1 MRLPEARGDLS
12 AAVIEGLRSGQAV
25 EVAHLPKLRD
35 TDPLTDEDLQL
46 ALTVCYELHYSGFED
61 VDDRW
66 EWHPGLLALRAE
78 MEQLFERALRALT
91 GPQPAV
97 GAAEIPA
104 ALTALTAEHDGPS
117 LGRHIQSHATIEQ
130 FREFVVHRSLY
141 QLKEA
146 DPHTFAI
153 PRLAGRAKAALIE
166 IQIDE
171 YGSGRLPR
179 MHAELFRTTMSCL
192 GLNTEY
198 GAYLDRLPATT
209 LAVTNMLSMF
219 ALHRRLR
226 AALTGQLAAFEM
238 GSSLPNSRYANGLRR
253 LGGDSRATLFYDEHV
268 EADAVHE
275 QIAAHDMCGSLVAEH
290 PELSADVLFGA
301 AASEALGGRASAH
314 LLDSWAA
321 GASSLR
327 PVTGPGSAGR
337 LPETQLPAGVAS

>member
-12 AAVIEGLRSGQAV
+12 AAVIEGLGSAQAV
-25 EVAHLPKLRD
+25 QATRIPNLVD
-35 TDPLTDEDLQL
+35 VDPLADEDLQL
-46 ALTVCYELHYSGFED
+46 ALAVCYELHYSGFDD

-66 EWHPGLLALRAE
+66 EWNPGLLTLRADL
-78 MEQLFERALRALT
+78 EQLFERALRELT
-91 GPQPAV
+91 GPQPAT
-97 GAAEIPA
+97 GSAEIPA
-104 ALTALTAEHDGPS
+104 ALSALTAEREGPS
-117 LGRHIQSHATIEQ
+117 LARYLQSHATIEQ

-153 PRLAGRAKAALIE
+153 PRLTGRAKAALIE

-171 YGSGRLPR
+171 YGSGRLAR
-179 MHAELFRTTMSCL
+179 MHAELFRNTMSCL

-198 GAYLDRLPATT
+198 GAYLDRLPAVT

-238 GSSLPNSRYANGLRR
+238 SSSLPNSRYGNGLRR
-253 LGGDSRATLFYDEHV
+253 LGGDSPATLVYDEHV

-275 QIAAHDMCGSLVAEH
+275 QIAAYDMCGSLVAEH
-290 PELSADVLFGA
+290 PELAADVLFGA
-301 AASEALGGRASAH
+301 ASSEVLGGRVGAH
-314 LLDSWAA
+314 LLGSWAA
-321 GASSLR
+321 GSSSLR
-327 PVTGPGSAGR
+327 PAAGAR
-337 LPETQLPAGVAS
+337 ELLPETDVLAGAVA

>member
-12 AAVIEGLRSGQAV
+12 AAVIEGLRSGQAI
-25 EVAHLPKLRD
+25 EAARLPK
-35 TDPLTDEDLQL
+35 TVADPLADEDLQL
-46 ALTVCYELHYSGFED
+46 ALAVCYELHYSGFDD

-66 EWHPGLLALRAE
+66 EWHPGLLALRAAI
-78 MEQLFERALRALT
+78 EQMFEHALRVLT

-97 GAAEIPA
+97 GSAEIPA
-104 ALTALTAEHDGPS
+104 ALTALTAEQDGPS
-117 LGRHIQSHATIEQ
+117 LARYLQSHATIEQ

-153 PRLAGRAKAALIE
+153 PRLTGRAKAALIE

-171 YGSGRLPR
+171 YGSGQLAR

-198 GAYLDRLPATT
+198 GAYLDRLPAVT
-209 LAVTNMLSMF
+209 LATTNMLSMF

-238 GSSLPNSRYANGLRR
+238 SSSLPNSRYGNGLRR
-253 LGGDSRATLFYDEHV
+253 LGGDNRATLFYDEHV

-275 QIAAHDMCGSLVAEH
+275 QIAAYDMCGSLVAEH
-290 PELSADVLFGA
+290 PELAADVLFGA
-301 AASEALGGRASAH
+301 AASEALGGRAGAH

-321 GASSLR
+321 GRSSLR
-327 PVTGPGSAGR
+327 PATGSVDR
-337 LPETQLPAGVAS
+337 LPETDLLTGVGA

>member
-1 MRLPEARGDLS
+1 MRLPEARGELS

-25 EVAHLPKLRD
+25 RTMGLPKF
-35 TDPLTDEDLQL
+35 TGADPLADEDLQL
-46 ALTVCYELHYSGFED
+46 ALAVCYELHYSGFDD

-66 EWHPGLLALRAE
+66 EWDPGLLALRADIE
-78 MEQLFERALRALT
+78 RLFERALRKLT

-104 ALTALTAEHDGPS
+104 ALSALTAERGGPS
-117 LGRHIQSHATIEQ
+117 LARYIQTHATIEQ

-153 PRLAGRAKAALIE
+153 PRLTGRAKAALIE

-171 YGSGRLPR
+171 YGNGQLPR
-179 MHAELFRTTMSCL
+179 MHAELFRTTMGCL

-198 GAYLDRLPATT
+198 GAYLDRLPAVT
-209 LAVTNMLSMF
+209 LAATNMLSMF

-226 AALTGQLAAFEM
+226 GALTGQLAAFEM
-238 GSSLPNSRYANGLRR
+238 SSSLPNSRYGNGLRR
-253 LGGDSRATLFYDEHV
+253 LGGDSRATRFYDEHV

-275 QIAAHDMCGSLVAEH
+275 QIAAYDMCGSLVAEH
-290 PELSADVLFGA
+290 PELAADVLFGA
-301 AASEALGGRASAH
+301 AAAEALGGRVSAH
-314 LLDSWAA
+314 LLDSWAR
-321 GASSLR
+321 GSSSLR
-327 PVTGPGSAGR
+327 PVTRPADR
-337 LPETQLPAGVAS
+337 VPETRSLAGAAA

>member
-1 MRLPEARGDLS
+1 MKLPDARGDLS
-12 AAVIEGLRSGQAV
+12 TAVISGLRSGKAV
-25 EVAHLPKLRD
+25 EATRIPHLAD
-35 TDPLTDEDLQL
+35 VDPLADEDLQL
-46 ALTVCYELHYSGFED
+46 ALAVCYELHYSGFDD

-66 EWHPGLLALRAE
+66 EWDPGLLALRADI
-78 MEQLFERALRALT
+78 EQVFEQALRELT

-97 GAAEIPA
+97 SSAEIPA
-104 ALTALTAEHDGPS
+104 ALTALTAEQDGPS
-117 LGRHIQSHATIEQ
+117 LARYIQSHATIEQ

-153 PRLAGRAKAALIE
+153 PRLTGRAKAALIE

-171 YGSGRLPR
+171 YGSGRLAR
-179 MHAELFRTTMSCL
+179 MHAELFRTTMGCL

-198 GAYLDRLPATT
+198 GAYLDRLPAVT

-238 GSSLPNSRYANGLRR
+238 SSSLPNSRYGNGLRR
-253 LGGDSRATLFYDEHV
+253 LGGDSQATLFYDEHV

-275 QIAAHDMCGSLVAEH
+275 QIAAYDMCGSLVAEH
-290 PELSADVLFGA
+290 PELAADVLFGA
-301 AASEALGGRASAH
+301 AASEALGGRAGAH

-321 GASSLR
+321 DRSSLR
-327 PVTGPGSAGR
+327 PVAGGREVPAETGVLAG
-337 LPETQLPAGVAS
+337 AAA

>member
-12 AAVIEGLRSGQAV
+12 AAVIEGLGSAQAV
-25 EVAHLPKLRD
+25 QATRIPNLVD
-35 TDPLTDEDLQL
+35 VDPLADEDLQL
-46 ALTVCYELHYSGFED
+46 ALAVCYELHYSGFDD

-66 EWHPGLLALRAE
+66 EWNPGLLTLRADL
-78 MEQLFERALRALT
+78 EQLFERALRELT
-91 GPQPAV
+91 GPQPAT
-97 GAAEIPA
+97 GSAEIPA
-104 ALTALTAEHDGPS
+104 ALSALTAEREGPS
-117 LGRHIQSHATIEQ
+117 LARYLQSHATIEQ

-153 PRLAGRAKAALIE
+153 PRLTGRAKAALIE

-171 YGSGRLPR
+171 YGSGRLAR
-179 MHAELFRTTMSCL
+179 MHAELFRNTMSCL

-198 GAYLDRLPATT
+198 GAYLDRLPAVT

-238 GSSLPNSRYANGLRR
+238 SSSLPNSRYGNGLRR
-253 LGGDSRATLFYDEHV
+253 LGGDSQATLFYDEHV

-275 QIAAHDMCGSLVAEH
+275 QIAAYDLCGSLVAEH
-290 PELSADVLFGA
+290 PELAADVLFGA
-301 AASEALGGRASAH
+301 ASSEVLGGRVGAH
-314 LLDSWAA
+314 LLGSWAA
-321 GASSLR
+321 GSSSLR
-327 PVTGPGSAGR
+327 PAAGAR
-337 LPETQLPAGVAS
+337 ELLPETDVLAGAVA